1 MIKKKGNAN
10 MKLDLLIISIAPI
23 IAILIWIYIKDKYD
37 KEPIKKL
44 IRLFFIG
51 VLISIPAIAIEDIL
65 LKVKIENVYLNS
77 IYTAFIV
84 AASTEEIL
92 KVFVL
97 IPYTV
102 KSKYY
107 TEKLDG
113 IVYSVFTTL
122 GFATI
127 ENLIYI
133 FHGNQ
138 LNLMQIGLARAVISI
153 PAHVL
158 FAINMGYYLS
168 MYKFNLDKPK
178 ISKIFLSKLI
188 LIPIVLHGVF
198 DILAM
203 VKTTQASIVF
213 IIYLIYLWKISLD
226 KLDEYTDYAR
236 RRFLRL
242 KKNKHKR

>member
-1 MIKKKGNAN
+1 
-10 MKLDLLIISIAPI
+10 MKLDLLIISLAPT

-37 KEPIKKL
+37 KEPIKVL

-51 VLISIPAIAIEDIL
+51 TLISIPAIAIEDIL
-65 LKVKIENVYLNS
+65 LKAKIGNSHLNL
-77 IYTAFIV
+77 IYTAFVV
-84 AASTEEIL
+84 AAATEEIL
-92 KVFVL
+92 KIMIL
-97 IPYTV
+97 IPYTLR
-102 KSKYY
+102 SRHY

-113 IVYSVFTTL
+113 IVYSIFTTL

-138 LNLMQIGLARAVISI
+138 LNLLQIGLARAVISI

-178 ISKIFLSKLI
+178 VKKVFLAKLI
-188 LIPIVLHGVF
+188 LIPIALHGVF

-203 VKTTQASIVF
+203 IKTTWASICFV
-213 IIYLIYLWKISLD
+213 IYLIYLWKISLD

-242 KKNKHKR
+242 KKHKHKHKK